1 MSTNGE
7 FHFIPIT
14 SLFPRTS
21 LPRNRRTI
29 STQRA
34 PQLHNARMGWVVN
47 SGKGKNIMQ
56 CTANYVN
63 IECMCQVYYY
73 LSVHEP
79 RMFGS
84 QSTGCVCRRQLVEP
98 VLEFIFDN
106 LLLST
111 QDGTSRVRTTGHV
124 IPFHS
129 IYLYPLANGGR
140 CVVAMLDNQPEESS
154 SWSS

>member
-1 MSTNGE
+1 ML
-7 FHFIPIT
+7 I
-14 SLFPRTS
+14 L
-21 LPRNRRTI
+21 
-29 STQRA
+29 
-34 PQLHNARMGWVVN
+34 NACAR
-47 SGKGKNIMQ
+47 SIII
-56 CTANYVN
+56 C
-63 IECMCQVYYY
+63 
-73 LSVHEP
+73 
-79 RMFGS
+79 
-84 QSTGCVCRRQLVEP
+84 QSTSHECLEVSQLDVCRRQLVEP

-154 SWSS
+154 SSSS